1 MERII
6 IVLVAVLAVALGAVF
21 FLTQVHSGGGSE
33 ASAPV
38 EVETSTPVEVIASV
52 ANWELTADNGF
63 IIGGYGDNFAYDGTN
78 VRLIQGSSQLSL
90 NTDTNEGT
98 IEANIVTTDES
109 GPIVMAKDT
118 PLTGNIRLVM
128 KVGQEGTRFMEF
140 KDLHGD
146 TGNEAPVMP
155 DLFNYLAG
163 WGPTDVYVDGELVYE
178 NLGGHI
184 MFSQKARRTDGTIR
198 NGDQIYS
205 PMLEDKKTGFVD
217 ADALEFHFVAHT
229 TEPDSDN
236 FPPHTVWIHLV
247 FQDVNVK
254 TQPQQ

>member
-6 IVLVAVLAVALGAVF
+6 IVLVAVVAVALGAVF
-21 FLTQVHSGGGSE
+21 FLTQVRSDGGSE
-33 ASAPV
+33 VSAPV
-38 EVETSTPVEVIASV
+38 EATASA
-52 ANWELTADNGF
+52 ANWEFTADNGF
-63 IIGGYGDNFAYDGTN
+63 IVGGYGNNFTYDGSN
-78 VRLIQGSSQLSL
+78 ARRIQGAARVSV
-90 NTDTNEGT
+90 NTDTNEGI
-98 IEANIVTTDES
+98 IEANVVTTDES

-128 KVGQEGTRFMEF
+128 KVGQAGSRFQEF
-140 KDLHGD
+140 ENLHGD

-155 DLFNYLAG
+155 EIFTYLAG
-163 WGPTDVYVDGELVYE
+163 WGPTDVYVDGKLVYE
-178 NLGGHI
+178 NLGGHT
-184 MFSQKARRTDGTIR
+184 MFSQKTRRADGTIR

-217 ADALEFHFVAHT
+217 PNATEFHFVAHT
-229 TEPDSDN
+229 MEPDPGN

-254 TQPQQ
+254 VEQQQ